1 MQPESPITRSLLHRL
16 THSFALPM
24 RSVHGP
30 AHWMRVRRNGLLL
43 APQTGAN
50 PCVVELFAVLHD
62 SCRHNDYH
70 DPEHGPRAAELAYD
84 LYLEGRIPCGLD
96 ELNLLTKACEGH
108 THGDAHTDPTIAT
121 CWDADRLDLHRVG
134 ITPDPKRLCT
144 DAAREPEMLL
154 KTETW
159 ARYWAWRTTETLGR
173 LELREIA

>member
-1 MQPESPITRSLLHRL
+1 
-16 THSFALPM
+16 
-24 RSVHGP
+24 
-30 AHWMRVRRNGLLL
+30 MRVRRNGLLL
-43 APQTGAN
+43 APLTGAN
-50 PCVVELFAVLHD
+50 KCVVELFAVLHD

-84 LYLEGRIPCGLD
+84 FYLEGRIPCGLE

-108 THGDAHTDPTIAT
+108 THGDTHTDPTIAT

-159 ARYWAWRTTETLGR
+159 AKYWTWRTAEILDR